1 MVELVDTRDSKIP
14 FRKKVSV
21 RVRSVVLRILSPAFK
36 ALRMR
41 KTYVCGVGNAL
52 IDSEYRVS
60 DNELAKL
67 NLTKGCTG
75 T

>member
-1 MVELVDTRDSKIP
+1 
-14 FRKKVSV
+14 
-21 RVRSVVLRILSPAFK
+21 
-36 ALRMR
+36 MR

-67 NLTKGCTG
+67 NLTGLDNSSPVN
-75 T
+75 